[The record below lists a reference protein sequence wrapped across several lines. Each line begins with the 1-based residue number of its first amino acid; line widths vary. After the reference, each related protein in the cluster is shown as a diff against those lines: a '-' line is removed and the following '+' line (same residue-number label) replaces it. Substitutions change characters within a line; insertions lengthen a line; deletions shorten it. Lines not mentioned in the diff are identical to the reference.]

1 MIEICK
7 NSSNRNAM
15 EKRQMTSSKNLVKSQ
30 DYKIVKNSLVIS
42 CKEKIGKVRLNMNE
56 AKSNDDHTKCVKPTK
71 GDIKINHDADLID
84 IEGDPLEEFE
94 TEQYENLTDHS
105 NCTLAWTDNWED
117 TTEDNI
123 EMINDLSLS
132 QRRSNILQKT
142 LAWIRNAMYWP
153 LLN

>member
-1 MIEICK
+1 LK
-7 NSSNRNAM
+7 
-15 EKRQMTSSKNLVKSQ
+15 KL
-30 DYKIVKNSLVIS
+30 
-42 CKEKIGKVRLNMNE
+42 RLEMNK
-56 AKSNDDHTKCVKPTK
+56 AKSNDDHIKCVKPTQ

-94 TEQYENLTDHS
+94 TKQYENLTDHS
-105 NCTLAWTDNWED
+105 NCTMAWTENWED

-123 EMINDLSLS
+123 EMINDLGLNQSEIWEDTNEDNIEMINDLS